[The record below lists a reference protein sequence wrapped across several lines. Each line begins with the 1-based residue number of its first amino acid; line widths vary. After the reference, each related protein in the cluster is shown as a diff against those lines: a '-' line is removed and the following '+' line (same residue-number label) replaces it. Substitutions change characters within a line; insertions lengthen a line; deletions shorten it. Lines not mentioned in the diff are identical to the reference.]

1 MRIHWP
7 NHSAGALMLVR
18 LVGAWALSA
27 IVAFAL
33 VGVGAAG
40 DVTGRPHETGSAGL
54 PSNAMTMAPLHNV
67 EGGRVKAP
75 LGWIGFCKR
84 YVQECQRESLGGH
97 EIVLDAAALDLLQRV
112 NVGVNSAITPMTDKA
127 QWDSAERWDFA
138 ETGLGDCED
147 YVLLKQRWLVSAGFH
162 RDAVLVTVVTD
173 LAGDGHAVLTVRT
186 DKGDFVLDNMVDEI
200 KLWRE
205 TPYSFVKRQSSQVST
220 EWVSLNG
227 GGSAPAVVSR

>member
-1 MRIHWP
+1 
-7 NHSAGALMLVR
+7 
-18 LVGAWALSA
+18 
-27 IVAFAL
+27 
-33 VGVGAAG
+33 
-40 DVTGRPHETGSAGL
+40 
-54 PSNAMTMAPLHNV
+54 MAPMHNV

-75 LGWIGFCKR
+75 LGWTGFCKR
-84 YVQECQRESLGGH
+84 YAHECQRESLNGQS
-97 EIVLDAAALDLLQRV
+97 IVLNAAALDLLQRV
-112 NVGVNSAITPMTDKA
+112 NVGVNAAIRPITDRA
-127 QWDSAERWDFA
+127 QWDTAERWDFA

-186 DKGDFVLDNMVDEI
+186 DKGDYVLDNMVDEI

-205 TPYSFVKRQSSQVST
+205 TPYSFVKRQSSLVTT

-227 GGSAPAVVSR
+227 GGSAPAIVSR